1 MSSREESMKL
11 STATWPT
18 LSKLLD
24 EAFDMEPAAR
34 ATWLAELMATQPQL
48 APSVHK
54 LLAADDEQRDD
65 RCTRALAQTAR
76 AIE

>member
-1 MSSREESMKL
+1 MKL
-11 STATWPT
+11 SAATWPT

-48 APSVHK
+48 APSLRK
-54 LLAADDEQRDD
+54 LLAADASSETGDVLARLPKLP
-65 RCTRALAQTAR
+65 ALSK
-76 AIE
+76 